1 MNALPKEITRRDLE
15 TKFRELQ
22 GEVTSAG
29 DSAKSYALVVGAVAA
44 VAPLGPAD
52 QQRLLQAEGPDERL
66 RLLDMLL
73 TEENDYLAARL
84 QMG

>member
-29 DSAKSYALVVGAVAA
+29 DSAKSYAVIVGAVAA
-44 VAPLGPAD
+44 VAVVGVAYFLG
-52 QQRLLQAEGPDERL
+52 RRRGKRRSTVVEVR
-66 RLLDMLL
+66 RI
-73 TEENDYLAARL
+73 
-84 QMG
+84 

>member
-22 GEVTSAG
+22 GEVSSAG

-44 VAPLGPAD
+44 VAVVGVVYFLGRRRGKKRSTVVEVR
-52 QQRLLQAEGPDERL
+52 RL
-66 RLLDMLL
+66 
-73 TEENDYLAARL
+73 
-84 QMG
+84 

>member
-29 DSAKSYALVVGAVAA
+29 DSAKSYALIVGAVAA
-44 VAPLGPAD
+44 VAVVGVAYFLGRRKGRRRSTVVEVR
-52 QQRLLQAEGPDERL
+52 RL
-66 RLLDMLL
+66 
-73 TEENDYLAARL
+73 
-84 QMG
+84 